1 MLLGVLL
8 AGLGG
13 LANLLADNLPLAV
26 LVFLDGVK
34 KGLALILGELGV
46 VHILVPM
53 LLHTTFRTRG
63 ESLTHKLAAGP
74 WLYIPGT
81 VLEITYLG
89 DLSPALARV
98 THLLE
103 PKLFR
108 GGPRGI
114 GTALLHRGWGRRRG
128 DVIYYRL
135 RGSARGCG
143 LGRSR
148 N

>member
-26 LVFLDGVK
+26 LVFLDGVE
-34 KGLALILGELGV
+34 KGLALILGELSV

-53 LLHTTFRTRG
+53 LLHTAFRTRG
-63 ESLTHKLAAGP
+63 ESL
-74 WLYIPGT
+74 
-81 VLEITYLG
+81 G
-89 DLSPALARV
+89 DFSPALACV

-103 PKLFR
+103 SKLFR

-114 GTALLHRGWGRRRG
+114 GTALLHRGWGRRRS